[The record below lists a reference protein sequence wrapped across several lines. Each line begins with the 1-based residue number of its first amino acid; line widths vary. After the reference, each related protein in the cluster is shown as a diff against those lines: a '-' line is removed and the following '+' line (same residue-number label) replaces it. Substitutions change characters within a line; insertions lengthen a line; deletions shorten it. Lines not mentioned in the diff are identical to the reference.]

1 MPANE
6 YYSPF
11 EQDDGGKVW
20 ISQRQPPDR
29 EKRSFPTIHLILFI
43 VTTCTTITAG
53 ALQAGVNPLV
63 NPAGLLRGIPFAFT
77 LLFILITHE
86 LGHYVA
92 ARRHHME
99 VSLPYLI
106 PAPSFIGTFGAFI
119 KMRSPVRDK
128 RSLMDIGA
136 AGPLAGVLVAIPV
149 LVVGLQISEI
159 KPVLQGVGEPEGI
172 QLGTSLLFELL
183 ARITVGTLPSH
194 HDLVLHPVAFAGWIG
209 LLVTALNLI
218 PVGQLDGGHVLY
230 AIIGPRSLTVSRV
243 VVVMLVA
250 LGIFGWT
257 GWLFW
262 AVLLMF
268 LGSRHPY
275 PLDSWTPLDRRRK
288 IIGIITLAVFVLTF
302 TPVPFH
308 GF

>member
-1 MPANE
+1 MPADE
-6 YYSPF
+6 YHFYESP
-11 EQDDGGKVW
+11 DSGRKLW
-20 ISQRQPPDR
+20 LRQRWPTVTRQT
-29 EKRSFPTIHLILFI
+29 FPTIHAALFI
-43 VTTCTTITAG
+43 STVFTTILAG
-53 ALQAGVNPLV
+53 ALQAGVNPLQ
-63 NPAGLLRGIPFAFT
+63 NPAGIVRGIPFSFT
-77 LLFILITHE
+77 LLFILLTHE
-86 LGHYVA
+86 LGHYLA

-149 LVVGLQISEI
+149 LVVGLMLSEI
-159 KPVLQGVGEPEGI
+159 RPVLAGPGGAGGI
-172 QLGTSLLFELL
+172 QLGTSLLFEFLTRL
-183 ARITVGTLPSH
+183 TVGTLPSH

-209 LLVTALNLI
+209 LLVTALNLL

-230 AIIGPRSLTVSRV
+230 AIMGPRSQVISRAV
-243 VVVMLVA
+243 VGILVV

-262 AVLLMF
+262 ALLLTI
-268 LGSRHPY
+268 LGSSHPF
-275 PLDSWTPLDRRRK
+275 PLDFWTPLDRRRK
-288 IIGIITLAVFVLTF
+288 IIGFITLAVFVLTF
-302 TPVPFH
+302 TPVPFR
-308 GF
+308 GI